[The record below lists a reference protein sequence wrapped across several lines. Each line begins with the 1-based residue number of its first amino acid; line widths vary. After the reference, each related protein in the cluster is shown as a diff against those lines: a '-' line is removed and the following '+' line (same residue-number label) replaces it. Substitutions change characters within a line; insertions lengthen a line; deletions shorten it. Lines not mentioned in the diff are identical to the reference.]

1 MENASTKVP
10 LFAAGPSGRGEFVN
24 AAVPRGARTAVLVV
38 SKVRVLLYLGTAV
51 LKYRILVPKAKQPS
65 QATAEP
71 GTQQKRIGTSQ

>member
-24 AAVPRGARTAVLVV
+24 AAVPRGTCTRVV
-38 SKVRVLLYLGTAV
+38 SKVRVQLYLGTAV